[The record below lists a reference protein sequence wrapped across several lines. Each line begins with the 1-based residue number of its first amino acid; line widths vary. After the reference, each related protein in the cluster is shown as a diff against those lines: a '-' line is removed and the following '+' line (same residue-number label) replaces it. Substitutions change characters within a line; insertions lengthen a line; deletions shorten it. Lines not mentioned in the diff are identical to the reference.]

1 MPGSCDRSRKAAVAR
16 SISPSYDSALT
27 GFFGTRQPSRN
38 EAEGSHAAYIA
49 ALRKLFNDN
58 KDRFGFGDRELVVS

>member
-1 MPGSCDRSRKAAVAR
+1 MPNDLVFGEPFSPPCKEKGAPTDAEVAA
-16 SISPSYDSALT
+16 
-27 GFFGTRQPSRN
+27 G
-38 EAEGSHAAYIA
+38 HAAYIA

>member
-1 MPGSCDRSRKAAVAR
+1 MSSGQTFNRELIDAEVAA
-16 SISPSYDSALT
+16 
-27 GFFGTRQPSRN
+27 G
-38 EAEGSHAAYIA
+38 HAAYIA